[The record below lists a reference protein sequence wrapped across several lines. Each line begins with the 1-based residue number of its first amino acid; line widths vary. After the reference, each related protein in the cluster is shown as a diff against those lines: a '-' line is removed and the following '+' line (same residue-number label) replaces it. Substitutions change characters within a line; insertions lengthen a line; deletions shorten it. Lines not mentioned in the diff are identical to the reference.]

1 MSRTIQEK
9 YSQSP
14 HSPGVYLMKDA
25 QGKIIYVGKAKDL
38 KKRLASYFISK
49 QVPGTK
55 TAALIEMI
63 KNFDLVI
70 TASDHEAFILEA
82 NLIKEHNPKYN
93 VLLKD
98 GKNYPL
104 LRIDMNESYP
114 AIQKVRK
121 IKNDHALYFGPYSS
135 SLSVNRTLKQIQ
147 KIFKLRKCRNTQFQ
161 NRSRPCLNYQIKA
174 CLGLCCNEIEESVYK
189 KQVKDAILFLRGK
202 SRQVVNRLR
211 DEMKTHAGFQE
222 FEKAAQIRDAIFAI
236 ENIME
241 KQVVVC
247 PDLKDRDVI
256 VLAWDK
262 GKAVVTVMMVRS
274 GLLIDTAHYPLD
286 LGFKAPDEVL
296 SAFVEQYY
304 EKTRFFPAFVLLNQ
318 VIENK
323 SEIEERLTR
332 GLGKK
337 VVVHYPERGEKKR
350 LVNMALVNAS
360 RELKKILLKEEE
372 ELASMVLLKSLMG
385 MENLPRRIECFDNS
399 NISGQDPVSSMVV
412 FTNGRPDKS
421 AYRKYIINNIE
432 FQDDYAY
439 MYQVL
444 ERRFSKSQA
453 EMVWPDL
460 LVVDGGKGQL
470 GMALAVLKDLGIDQS
485 FTLAGLAK
493 KDKAKGEVL
502 DKIYVPGRSN
512 PLNIGQA
519 QKALYLLERVRDEAH
534 RFAITFQRKRR
545 EKRGGLSI
553 LDSVPGIGPKK
564 KKMLLIHY
572 KGVEKMKKASLEE
585 LSALPGMTKPLAKV
599 LLAELKRGETG

>member
-1 MSRTIQEK
+1 MNQTLQEK
-9 YSQSP
+9 YNQSP

-25 QGKIIYVGKAKDL
+25 RGKIIYVGKAKDL

-49 QVPGTK
+49 QIPGTK
-55 TAALIEMI
+55 TAVLIEMI
-63 KNFDLVI
+63 NDFDLVI
-70 TASDHEAFILEA
+70 TASGHEAFILEA

-104 LRIDMNESYP
+104 LRIDMNEPYP
-114 AIQKVRK
+114 AIQRVRN

-135 SLSVNRTLKQIQ
+135 SVSVNRTLKQIQ
-147 KIFKLRKCRNTQFQ
+147 RIFKLRKCQNTQFQ
-161 NRSRPCLNYQIKA
+161 NRSRPCLNYQIKV
-174 CLGLCCNEIEESVYK
+174 CLGLCCNEVSPWEYK

-202 SRQVVNRLR
+202 SRQVVNRLKN
-211 DEMKTHAGFQE
+211 EMKAHAGVQE
-222 FEKAAQIRDAIFAI
+222 FEKAAQARDAVIAI

-247 PDLKDRDVI
+247 PDLKDRDVMG
-256 VLAWDK
+256 LAWDK

-274 GLLIDTAHYPLD
+274 GLLIDTVHYPLD
-286 LGFKAPDEVL
+286 LGFKSPDEVL
-296 SAFVEQYY
+296 TAFVDQYY
-304 EKTRFFPAFVLLNQ
+304 EKTRFLPVSVLLSQ
-318 VIENK
+318 AIENK
-323 SEIEERLTR
+323 AQIQERLTQ

-337 VVVHYPERGEKKR
+337 VFVHCPERGEKKR
-350 LVNMALVNAS
+350 LVHMAFVNAS
-360 RELKKILLKEEE
+360 RELGKILLKEQEE
-372 ELASMVLLKSLMG
+372 QASLVLLKSLMG
-385 MENLPRRIECFDNS
+385 MERLPRRIECFDNS

-412 FTNGRPDKS
+412 FTDGRPDKS
-421 AYRKYIINNIE
+421 AYRKYIIKDIQ

-444 ERRFSKSQA
+444 ERRFSKPQE
-453 EMVWPDL
+453 EMAWPDL

-470 GMALAVLKDLGIDQS
+470 GMAMGVLTNLGIEPT
-485 FTLAGLAK
+485 FALAGLAK

-519 QKALYLLERVRDEAH
+519 KKALYLLERVRDEAH

-553 LDSVPGIGPKK
+553 LDAIPGIGPKK
-564 KKMLLIHY
+564 KKMLLLHY
-572 KGVEKMKKASLEE
+572 KGIEKMKQASLEE
-585 LSALPGMTKPLAKV
+585 LSSLPGMTRELSQR
-599 LLAELKRGETG
+599 LLKKLNAE

>member
-1 MSRTIQEK
+1 MNQTLQEK
-9 YSQSP
+9 YNQSP

-25 QGKIIYVGKAKDL
+25 RGKIIYVGKAKDL

-49 QVPGTK
+49 QIPGTK
-55 TAALIEMI
+55 TAVLIEMI
-63 KNFDLVI
+63 NDFDLVI

-104 LRIDMNESYP
+104 LRIDMNEPYP
-114 AIQKVRK
+114 AIQRVRN

-135 SLSVNRTLKQIQ
+135 SVSVNRTLKQIQ
-147 KIFKLRKCRNTQFQ
+147 RIFKLRKCQNTQFQ
-161 NRSRPCLNYQIKA
+161 NRSRPCLNYQIKV
-174 CLGLCCNEIEESVYK
+174 CLWLCCNEVSPWEYK

-202 SRQVVNRLR
+202 SRQVVNRLKN
-211 DEMKTHAGFQE
+211 EMKAHAGVQE
-222 FEKAAQIRDAIFAI
+222 FEKAAQARDAVIAI

-247 PDLKDRDVI
+247 PDLKDRDVMG
-256 VLAWDK
+256 LAWDK

-274 GLLIDTAHYPLD
+274 GLLIDTVHYPLD
-286 LGFKAPDEVL
+286 LGFKSPDEVL
-296 SAFVEQYY
+296 TAFVDQYY
-304 EKTRFFPAFVLLNQ
+304 EKTRFLPVSVLLSQ

-323 SEIEERLTR
+323 AQIQERLTQ

-337 VVVHYPERGEKKR
+337 VVVHCPERGEKKR
-350 LVNMALVNAS
+350 LVHMAFVNAS
-360 RELKKILLKEEE
+360 RELEKILLKEQEE
-372 ELASMVLLKSLMG
+372 QASLVLLKFLMG
-385 MENLPRRIECFDNS
+385 MERLPRRIECFDNS

-412 FTNGRPDKS
+412 FTDGRPDKS
-421 AYRKYIINNIE
+421 AYRKYIIKDIQ

-444 ERRFSKSQA
+444 ERRFSKPQE
-453 EMVWPDL
+453 EMAWPDL

-470 GMALAVLKDLGIDQS
+470 GMAMGVLTNLGIEPT
-485 FTLAGLAK
+485 FALAGLAK

-519 QKALYLLERVRDEAH
+519 KKALYLLERVRDEAH

-553 LDSVPGIGPKK
+553 LDAIPGIGPKK
-564 KKMLLIHY
+564 KKMLLLHY
-572 KGVEKMKKASLEE
+572 KGIEKMKQASLEE
-585 LSALPGMTKPLAKV
+585 LSSLPGMTRELSQR
-599 LLAELKRGETG
+599 LLKKLNAE